1 MFRTSDNIEFNNYKM
16 SINDC
21 SISDVPIY
29 YNPKHKVDDKKIKD
43 GNKNKLNYL
52 YTKSYEDAKN
62 NYDNYKEKQKDLDN
76 IQKFADENS
85 IQIENVFEKLVG
97 SDNDNNTCSI
107 QNDILSENIDEIKYN
122 INSVKD
128 ILEEGDYYKENNE
141 LDFIKRKIES
151 TNRKIDSTIAN
162 NDKKKNIISLLHKI
176 VFVLTI
182 TLVFV
187 IAYFGVKKG
196 VVPKETQNKIKQIL
210 KNQAVMK

>member
-1 MFRTSDNIEFNNYKM
+1 M
-16 SINDC
+16 
-21 SISDVPIY
+21 
-29 YNPKHKVDDKKIKD
+29 DDTKIKE

-62 NYDNYKEKQKDLDN
+62 NYDNFKEKQKDLDN

-97 SDNDNNTCSI
+97 SDNDSNTCDI

-162 NDKKKNIISLLHKI
+162 NDKKKNIISLLNKI
-176 VFVLTI
+176 VFVLTLI
-182 TLVFV
+182 LIFVFV
-187 IAYFGVKKG
+187 YFGVKKG